1 MQIQDIEKKNWPQYT
16 DKIISGVSEILCSG
30 KVNQWTG
37 TKVKEFEKK
46 YCDYFGCK
54 YAVAVSNGSVA
65 IELCLRAI
73 NLKEGDEVIVTPR
86 SFLAS
91 ASSINICGGIPV
103 FVDVDYE
110 TQNITLENIQAG
122 YSDKTKAVILVH
134 LAGLSCKKIDEI
146 INWCHLKNIYVIEDC
161 AQCHGAKYKN
171 QYLGT
176 FGDINAWSFCQDKI
190 ISTGGEGGM
199 VTTNNEF
206 LFKKVWSFKDHGKN
220 YDKTNYGNNTKQEIQ
235 TKNKAGHHNF
245 LHDTIGS
252 NYRMTEIQA
261 SIGIDSLDLLQNW
274 IEIRRYNANL
284 LSNCLVKYDFI
295 KILNW
300 HKYEDYYNQYD
311 MKHIKT
317 YYHCYYKYYFYINR
331 DYFGYENIRNI
342 ILDEFIKNG
351 ICASVGSNSEIYK
364 ELCYGENNNY
374 RIGQECTNAKEIGKS
389 CIMLQTDPTYT
400 KEYMVYFI
408 DKIQKILNTIEN
420 KLLLIIGCGGNSKV
434 ITDIALNNNY
444 FVIGYVDDFKESN
457 YNYRNINMIGKIEN
471 LQNSKKCC
479 NLILGIGDLNIR
491 QELLNKLQNFKFATL
506 IDNTA
511 IVSPTAKI
519 REGCVIMSRAVINSD
534 AIINKQSTINT
545 GAIIEHDCIVGEN
558 THICP
563 STILCGGVIVGNNTM
578 FGAGSVCKNS
588 TQDKKII
595 IGNNVIIGCGSTI
608 LKSIP
613 DNVIVYGV
621 I

>member
-1 MQIQDIEKKNWPQYT
+1 MLNQGIQKKSWPQYT
-16 DKIISGVSEILCSG
+16 DKMINGVSQILSSG

-46 YCDYFGCK
+46 YCDYFGCE

-73 NLKEGDEVIVTPR
+73 NLQQGDEVIVTPR

-103 FVDVDYE
+103 FVDVNYE

-122 YSDKTKAVILVH
+122 YSDKTKAIILVH
-134 LAGLSCKKIDEI
+134 LAGLSCKKLDEI
-146 INWCHLKNIYVIEDC
+146 INWCHSKNIYVIEDC

-199 VTTNNEF
+199 VTTNNEI
-206 LFKKVWSFKDHGKN
+206 LFKKAWGFKDHGKN
-220 YDKTNYGNNTKQEIQ
+220 YDKTNYGNNIKQEE
-235 TKNKAGHHNF
+235 TKNKIGHHNF
-245 LHDTIGS
+245 LHDTTGS

-261 SIGIDSLDLLQNW
+261 SIGIDSLELLNDW

-284 LSNCLVKYDFI
+284 LSECLAKYDFI
-295 KILNW
+295 KVIY
-300 HKYEDYYNQYD
+300 HDYIERFYDDYSSQYNT
-311 MKHIKT
+311 T

-331 DYFGYENIRNI
+331 DYLGYENIRNI
-342 ILDEFIKNG
+342 ILDEFIKND
-351 ICASVGSNSEIYK
+351 ICASIGSNSEVYK

-374 RIGQECTNAKEIGKS
+374 RIAQECVNTKEIGKS

-408 DKIQKILNTIEN
+408 DKIQKILDNIQN
-420 KLLLIIGCGGNSKV
+420 KLLIIIGCGGHSKV
-434 ITDIALNNNY
+434 ITDIAINNKY
-444 FVIGYVDDFKESN
+444 YVVGYVDDYRESD
-457 YNYRNINMIGKIEN
+457 YVYRDINIIGKIEN
-471 LQNSKKCC
+471 LLKSKKSC
-479 NLILGIGDLNIR
+479 NIILGIGDLKIR
-491 QELLNKLQNFKFATL
+491 QKLLDKLQNFKFASL
-506 IDNTA
+506 IDSSA

-519 REGCVIMSRAVINSD
+519 YKGSVVMTRVVINSD
-534 AIINKQSTINT
+534 TIINKHCIINT
-545 GAIIEHDCIVGEN
+545 GTIIEHDCIIGEN

-563 STILCGGVIVGNNTM
+563 NTTLCGGITVGSNSM
-578 FGAGSVCKNS
+578 IGAGSVCKNS
-588 TQDKKII
+588 TKDKKII
-595 IGNNVIIGCGSTI
+595 IGDNVIVGCGSTI
-608 LKSIP
+608 LKGIT
-613 DNVIVYGV
+613 DNVIVYG
-621 I
+621 II